1 MLRQSPWCLPPFF
14 LVRENHSPHTS
25 LPHTP
30 LLFLFLLFQVYLY
43 ERHTSRPVYVPYS
56 KPSAEKKMSTAS
68 MKEELLAAVREK
80 EALQAK
86 LREIS
91 ENNTTAVGTASLE
104 PAQVS

>member
-1 MLRQSPWCLPPFF
+1 MVSPSFFPCERESLPPPTPT
-14 LVRENHSPHTS
+14 PHA
-25 LPHTP
+25 PP
-30 LLFLFLLFQVYLY
+30 FYFILLFQVYLY

-56 KPSAEKKMSTAS
+56 KPSAEKKVSTAS